1 MVRLGEGGLEQPL
14 MAAPKLGFP
23 EKFFPVASA
32 LRACKMPVPLL
43 CSCHQHQPQFPSP
56 APWQV
61 NTYWRCHRLKMQ
73 IQHLRHLGI
82 KITHVTYSF
91 LLFINH
97 PIPLMDTC
105 SHKAFW
111 TEFTPFTLKFTFQIQ
126 YFWEFS
132 RFHQGCMANVTWS
145 VLHGGGW
152 SKMRTISP
160 PRYAVGFAPSSTM

>member
-1 MVRLGEGGLEQPL
+1 MVRLGEGGLEQPS

-111 TEFTPFTLKFTFQIQ
+111 TEFTVSLVYPLPDFPFLVFLS
-126 YFWEFS
+126 WFS
-132 RFHQGCMANVTWS
+132 IPHFSFYIFFCCMFF
-145 VLHGGGW
+145 LFR
-152 SKMRTISP
+152 SKC
-160 PRYAVGFAPSSTM
+160 F